1 MEKKVVA
8 MLLAGGRGTR
18 LKKLTEGIAK
28 PAVYFGGKY
37 RIIDFAL
44 SNCANSGIDTIGVLT
59 QYEPLVLNAYI
70 GNGAPWDLDINN
82 GGIFVLPPYVDT
94 QGDTRW
100 YSGTADAIYH
110 NTGFIDQYNP
120 EYVLILSGDH
130 IYKMDYYKFIDYHN
144 EHNADITIAV
154 KEVSWDE
161 AHRFGVMKA
170 DEENRII
177 GFQEK
182 PENPESNLAS
192 MGVYLFKWDLLKE
205 YLLRDNKI
213 ENSQHDF
220 GKNIIPMMADDGRN
234 LYAYRF
240 SGYWKDV
247 GTVKSFWDA
256 NMDLLHNQS
265 ELKLDDT
272 SWHIYTRNPNMP
284 PQFISPEAAVRVTL
298 ISEGCVIEGD
308 VEHSILYYGVE
319 IGKGTEIKNS
329 VILPWSK
336 IGKNVFIKNA
346 VIGEKTIINDNVTIT
361 PSDDQDVILVGNEEV
376 ISRERGTNNG

>member
-1 MEKKVVA
+1 MGKKVVA

-44 SNCANSGIDTIGVLT
+44 SNCTNSGIDTIGVLT

-94 QGDTRW
+94 KGDNRW
-100 YSGTADAIYH
+100 YTGTADAIYH
-110 NTGFIDQYNP
+110 NTAFIDKYDP

-130 IYKMDYYKFIDYHN
+130 IYKMDYSKFINYHKEN
-144 EHNADITIAV
+144 DADVTISV
-154 KEVSWDE
+154 KEVPWNE
-161 AHRFGVMKA
+161 ASRFGVMKA
-170 DEENRII
+170 DKDNRIN

-182 PENPESNLAS
+182 PEKPESNLAS

-205 YLLRDNKI
+205 YLLNDNKI
-213 ENSQHDF
+213 EDSQHDF
-220 GKNIIPMMADDGRN
+220 GKNIIPMMAEDNRN

-240 SGYWKDV
+240 TGYWKDV

-256 NMDLLHNQS
+256 NMDLLKNQS

-284 PQFISPEAAVRVTL
+284 PQFVTPRASVKASL
-298 ISEGCVIEGD
+298 ISEGCIIEGD
-308 VEHSILYYGVE
+308 VVNSVLYYGVE
-319 IGKGTEIKNS
+319 IGKGTVVKDS

-336 IGKNVFIKNA
+336 IGKNSMVEDA
-346 VIGEKTIINDNVTIT
+346 VIGEATIINDNVTIS
-361 PSDDQDVILVGNEEV
+361 PAGKGGQDVILVGNEEV
-376 ISRERGTNNG
+376 IS